1 MFYINVNFCM
11 LYQINVF
18 VKASASMEK
27 ILQKHDQS
35 KRQTKLLEVFER
47 LSQQLLF
54 CLT

>member
-1 MFYINVNFCM
+1 MFYVNVNFCR
-11 LYQINVF
+11 LYQINIF
-18 VKASASMEK
+18 VKASSMEK

-47 LSQQLLF
+47 LFQQLLF